1 MYTAA
6 MTAIVVT
13 MFLALARAAIGP
25 TVFDRIL
32 AVNMF
37 GTKTVL
43 LIAVSGFLMERPEWL
58 DLALVYTLVNFT
70 GTLAVLRFARFG
82 GLGPSASERGAASS
96 ETRGHSEDG
105 MGRNSEPAR
114 RFGALAR
121 DDRSLSSGD
130 RSLAHDDPKADAG

>member
-1 MYTAA
+1 MYLAGMA
-6 MTAIVVT
+6 AIVVT

-43 LIAVSGFLMERPEWL
+43 LIAVAGFLTGRPEWL
-58 DLALVYTLVNFT
+58 DLAIVYTLVNFT

-82 GLGPSASERGAASS
+82 RLGPLASERGAASA
-96 ETRGHSEDG
+96 ETRGPSEDG
-105 MGRNSEPAR
+105 MGLSSEAAR
-114 RFGALAR
+114 RFGVAAR
-121 DDRSLSSGD
+121 HDRKADRS
-130 RSLAHDDPKADAG
+130 